1 MAIISSQNTLALTF
15 GILGNLI
22 SFLVFLAPLPTFYRI
37 YKNKST
43 EGFQS
48 IPYLVALLSCMLWLY
63 YAFIKTGA
71 VLLITINS
79 FGCVIEILYIFL
91 FVTFASSDAR
101 RLTIK
106 LIGVL
111 NVGSFVLIMLVMQFA
126 VHDAAL
132 RVHVLGWICVSIS
145 VTVFAA
151 PLSIVAQ
158 VIRTKSVEYM
168 PFTLSFFLTMSAVM
182 WFAYGL
188 FLRDICIAV
197 PNVVGF
203 VLGLI
208 QMVVYGI
215 YRDNVK
221 KRKEGEREVGVEVI
235 MKEVVVVG
243 VSQRGSSEVFPDPMG
258 ILVVDEVNNVKNN
271 VADELKDSCPV

>member
-1 MAIISSQNTLALTF
+1 MAIISSKNTLALTF

-22 SFLVFLAPLPTFYRI
+22 SLLVFLAPLPTFYRI

-48 IPYLVALLSCMLWLY
+48 IPYLVALFSCMLWLY
-63 YAFIKTGA
+63 YAFLKTDA
-71 VLLITINS
+71 VALITINS
-79 FGCVIEILYIFL
+79 FGCVIEILYILL

-106 LIGVL
+106 LIGAL
-111 NVGSFVLIMLVMQFA
+111 NVGSFVLIMSVTKFA

-168 PFTLSFFLTMSAVM
+168 PFTLSFFLTLSAVM

-188 FLRDICIAV
+188 FLRDICVAV

-203 VLGLI
+203 VLGVI
-208 QMVVYGI
+208 QMVVYGM
-215 YRDNVK
+215 YRDNGK
-221 KRKEGEREVGVEVI
+221 KRKEGEREGGVEAI

-258 ILVVDEVNNVKNN
+258 ILVADEVNNVKNN